1 MGAKQSSRSQQ
12 PRSAGAYGLTPQ
24 QSVDLIVRTAL
35 EYGISDHRQIA
46 YMLASAQHESDQFRT
61 AREYGGARQAIARG
75 YGGGRNYFGRGY
87 VQVTH
92 DHRYA
97 AMDRALELDGR
108 VIANPDLVATDPRI
122 GAQSLVVGMMR
133 GLFTGKSLHSYVG
146 GQQSDYVNARRTVNG
161 IDKAALIA
169 GYALGWETRVPSI
182 VARLGH
188 EGIEYR
194 LMPGNKTFADGIIGP
209 GDRGYE
215 VQQLQVRLCE
225 LGFGSASG
233 KRIAT
238 DGVFAAETAQAL
250 TAFHASKGIGNR
262 GVADEHTLKA
272 LGLDH
277 FFQAR
282 HSIRPAS
289 LPAAGIPTS
298 EQSLKEKMD
307 ACVKVLDHRSGKAWD
322 EASARVSAAAF
333 LEAKRHGFGAQ
344 DDFRMVLGQG
354 SGACREGDFVFLLR
368 VGPSVSSDPAAN
380 RVRISISDALSSP
393 LLPAA
398 MSGEIENGTQAQAV
412 QLSTQ
417 LNQAGVLKR

>member
-1 MGAKQSSRSQQ
+1 MGAKPSSGSQQ
-12 PRSAGAYGLTPQ
+12 PRPMGAYGLTPQ

-61 AREYGGARQAIARG
+61 AREYGGARQAMARG

-97 AMDRALELDGR
+97 AMDRALELGGR
-108 VIANPDLVATDPRI
+108 VVANPDLVATDPRI

-161 IDKAALIA
+161 VDKAALIA
-169 GYALGWETRVPSI
+169 GYALDWEKRLPSI
-182 VARLGH
+182 VARLER
-188 EGIEYR
+188 EGVEYR
-194 LMPGNKTFADGIIGP
+194 PMPGNKTFADGVIGP

-215 VQQLQVRLCE
+215 VQQLQVRLRE
-225 LGFGSASG
+225 LGLTSASG
-233 KRIAT
+233 KRIPT
-238 DGVFAAETAQAL
+238 DGVFATETAQAL
-250 TAFHASKGIGNR
+250 RAFQARKGMGNQ
-262 GVADEHTLKA
+262 GVADEHTLGA

-277 FFQAR
+277 FLPAR

-289 LPAAGIPTS
+289 LPAAGLPATGL
-298 EQSLKEKMD
+298 SLKEKMD
-307 ACVKVLDHRSGKAWD
+307 ACVKVLDHRLGKAWD
-322 EASARVSAAAF
+322 EASARVSTAAF
-333 LEAKRHGFGAQ
+333 LEAKRHGFAAH
-344 DDFRMVLGQG
+344 DDFRMVLGQERDT
-354 SGACREGDFVFLLR
+354 CREGDFVFLLR
-368 VGPSVSSDPAAN
+368 VGPFVSSDPAAN
-380 RVRISISDALSSP
+380 RVRISISDALATP
-393 LLPAA
+393 LLPGVV
-398 MSGEIENGTQAQAV
+398 SGEIESGTQAQGV